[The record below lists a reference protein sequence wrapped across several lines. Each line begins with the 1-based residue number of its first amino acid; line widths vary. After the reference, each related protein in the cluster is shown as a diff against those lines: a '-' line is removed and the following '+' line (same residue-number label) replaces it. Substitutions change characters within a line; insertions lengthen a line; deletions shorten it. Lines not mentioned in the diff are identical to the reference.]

1 MTSQTPLIAHLVYR
15 FGIGGLENGVVNLIN
30 NMPNDKYRHAIICA
44 TDYNSDFVKRIKR
57 DDVEIYA
64 LNKKPGNDFSAQYRL
79 WKLLRQI
86 RPDIVHTR
94 NFGTIEYTV
103 PAMLAGVR
111 YRVHGEHGRDL
122 LDIDGSNR
130 KYRLLRRFYS
140 VFINHFVA
148 MSQDLQQWLI
158 NDVGIKANKIHQLY
172 NGVDSSRFTKNVDTN
187 LAESIGLTPKTQV
200 VGTVGRLQGE
210 KDQQTLIEA
219 FKLLTQ
225 NSAMQGQDIRLLLV
239 GDGPEESRLKALV
252 ETLSLQANVVFLGA
266 RSDIPQVMALFDL
279 FVLPSLGEGISNTI
293 LEAMASG
300 LPVIATRVGGNQEL
314 VLEGETG
321 RLVPA
326 GESGQMAQAMLDYL
340 LEPETM
346 LSHAESGRQRVCDVF
361 SLEAMVARYTAF
373 YDSLFKQ
380 KITAAEPAGDNNL

>member
-1 MTSQTPLIAHLVYR
+1 MTSQPPLIAHLVYR

-30 NMPNDKYRHAIICA
+30 NMPKDKYRHAIICA
-44 TDYNSDFVKRIKR
+44 TDYNSDFIKRIKR
-57 DDVEIYA
+57 DDVEVFT
-64 LNKKPGNDFSAQYRL
+64 LNKRPGNDFLAQYRL

-122 LDIDGSNR
+122 LDIDGSNQ
-130 KYRLLRRFYS
+130 KYRLLRGVYS
-140 VFINHFVA
+140 VFINRFVA
-148 MSQDLQQWLI
+148 MSQDLQQWLTK
-158 NDVGIKANKIHQLY
+158 DVGIKACKINQLY
-172 NGVDSSRFTKNVDTN
+172 NGVDCSRFSKIVDTN
-187 LAESIGLTPKTQV
+187 LVESLGLTPQTKV

-210 KDQQTLIEA
+210 KDQKTLIEA
-219 FKLLTQ
+219 FKLLAQ
-225 NSAMQGQDIRLLLV
+225 NPAMQGQDIRLLLV
-239 GDGPEESRLKALV
+239 GDGPEDRRLKALV
-252 ETLSLQANVVFLGA
+252 ESLNLQENVVFLGA
-266 RSDIPQVMALFDL
+266 RNDIPQIMDLFNL

-300 LPVIATRVGGNQEL
+300 LPVIATRVGGNPEL
-314 VLEGETG
+314 VIDGETG

-326 GESGQMAQAMLDYL
+326 GEPERMAQAMLDYL
-340 LEPETM
+340 LEPATM
-346 LSHAESGRQRVCDVF
+346 LSHGECGRQRVLDVF

-380 KITAAEPAGDNNL
+380 KITAAEPAGDNKL